1 MENVEVLRE
10 EVVKLL
16 VRKNYNLV
24 HLVADLFMEK
34 VDMKI
39 NFDNNVVPLVFVDDL
54 DPVNSVGV
62 LVFVE
67 LAYTNS
73 EKNNYIKKELQKGKA
88 SDSNRLLVVDYLKK
102 VLHDCKV

>member
-1 MENVEVLRE
+1 M
-10 EVVKLL
+10 VVKLL

-54 DPVNSVGV
+54 DPVNSVDV

-73 EKNNYIKKELQKGKA
+73 EKNSYTKKELQKGKA
-88 SDSNRLLVVDYLKK
+88 SDYNRLLVVDYLKK